1 MGLFTKSKSSE
12 GSRAKSWIPEAIEFE
27 LGDTT
32 NDDHN
37 ESASALGASNLGASL
52 SSAFLLDGVGNDN
65 GGNNNAHNNNA
76 RRPPPPSGAAAKGGA
91 SQTKNPFDTLE
102 YDSSSDEDNAKK
114 PPPSRHADD
123 AMKSNKLF
131 AADMKQYE
139 EKLTAIENHSN
150 FVHDDDDDG
159 SSNSSGPLSG
169 IEEGSGEASSNNNV
183 RRGKKIKQ
191 QRRGSSKLK
200 GLFGRKSSKSSSKL
214 QHNQQ
219 QQQQQHHDE
228 EGGSYISGEYDE
240 EFDNE
245 YGLPPQNNNNNN
257 NNHTLAIGVP
267 NPKGGKLT
275 TSQLEDQLYLYK
287 LETLNLT
294 DACRELSDQLE
305 ETEEKLESVQA
316 QATFRIHAL
325 EAELQDGNVGLKS
338 LVKMTSTEM
347 DGRLDALRAL
357 GKTATI
363 QADKLK
369 RRDHE
374 LQNVEQQLR
383 RTRRDI
389 KTLKRENAKVLEEK
403 NYLKERLNEVESV
416 RGELEETLD
425 RLQSDQAGSVE
436 KVAAEG
442 KQKVDI
448 CVKKLNDALEELVE
462 LNHQIDLKDREIGE
476 LNEQLREKDGEIDQM
491 KESLE
496 MKEHD
501 IVRVELQLE
510 KVRNDLL
517 EAASAA
523 KTAEEARVEAVER
536 ENRARSKLEETSNLL
551 ADEKTRVATLERRE
565 DELKSEI
572 EAKTMSAEEERQ
584 LAMQKAKLQELEEEV
599 AKLREENKDALQT
612 ADAKRAAH
620 ESAITDRETQ
630 IDTLK
635 QDIKVHQE
643 QMQLAQN
650 MLEEKENIASELH
663 LQLVEA
669 KEETKAK
676 ILELKDDLAHKS
688 RELSNV
694 NAELEDRTKDVND
707 LEKKLEQVR
716 KEFVEKQG
724 QVSEAAA
731 LPKRDGETEE
741 PSSSET
747 TKRHEALL
755 AEKESQITRLDRELG
770 TSKRHLDAMR
780 VELDEKDKAV
790 DRLKAK
796 LDELKNKKDARVK
809 ELEAQLDGKVDTME
823 SLRKELEVEKEALH
837 ETEDKLKNVQS
848 DLKTALDA
856 SKDADALRAEA
867 VAAAEE
873 SKAAESSV
881 RHQCEKL
888 KAQIDLL
895 QKAKE
900 KLDAELEASK
910 DEREKESKSS
920 TQAAA
925 ALAATNAAR
934 QAEMEMKI
942 EKMQKEIDFKKREMD
957 AIKSELREKEQAASR
972 LKGELLVVRQEMANY
987 KASIES
993 EKEMEVLQRVADQD
1007 YFEDEKSSQHSI
1019 STGGSAGRS
1028 GGKFLGLF
1036 GRGSTEDIED
1046 DDNIEWKRR
1055 AEEKDARIEQMQR
1068 TITANALT
1076 ISNLQQ
1082 ELVTSSTKYKEDES
1096 QRRLLIQRLENEN
1109 QAYSIKLEALE
1120 KEFNAIRQS
1129 KEQDGLLDAKREASF
1144 SKSKMSYNT
1153 DDGSVASSVNT
1164 DETGS
1169 IMSAQTG
1176 FTGVTS
1182 VTGASKYTPLERDN
1196 KKLKK
1201 QKKIYENRISSL
1213 QTQLS
1218 EIQLIVPELM
1228 SKSKSQ
1234 ITKLESV
1241 IQAQK
1246 DDSDKREGE
1255 LKEEVDELKRQN
1267 AQLQAAT
1274 RSRLQASDNNRQDE
1288 IDQLRMKLEA
1298 REATIAKLEIINKS
1312 FKKRG
1317 SLMGGKRK
1325 KKKKSSGG
1333 DGGSVVSD
1341 LSNLDTYSVA
1351 EDSVFSSF
1359 N

>member
-1 MGLFTKSKSSE
+1 M
-12 GSRAKSWIPEAIEFE
+12 
-27 LGDTT
+27 
-32 NDDHN
+32 
-37 ESASALGASNLGASL
+37 
-52 SSAFLLDGVGNDN
+52 
-65 GGNNNAHNNNA
+65 
-76 RRPPPPSGAAAKGGA
+76 
-91 SQTKNPFDTLE
+91 
-102 YDSSSDEDNAKK
+102 
-114 PPPSRHADD
+114 
-123 AMKSNKLF
+123 
-131 AADMKQYE
+131 
-139 EKLTAIENHSN
+139 
-150 FVHDDDDDG
+150 
-159 SSNSSGPLSG
+159 
-169 IEEGSGEASSNNNV
+169 
-183 RRGKKIKQ
+183 
-191 QRRGSSKLK
+191 
-200 GLFGRKSSKSSSKL
+200 
-214 QHNQQ
+214 
-219 QQQQQHHDE
+219 
-228 EGGSYISGEYDE
+228 
-240 EFDNE
+240 
-245 YGLPPQNNNNNN
+245 
-257 NNHTLAIGVP
+257 
-267 NPKGGKLT
+267 
-275 TSQLEDQLYLYK
+275 
-287 LETLNLT
+287 
-294 DACRELSDQLE
+294 
-305 ETEEKLESVQA
+305 
-316 QATFRIHAL
+316 
-325 EAELQDGNVGLKS
+325 
-338 LVKMTSTEM
+338 
-347 DGRLDALRAL
+347 
-357 GKTATI
+357 
-363 QADKLK
+363 
-369 RRDHE
+369 
-374 LQNVEQQLR
+374 
-383 RTRRDI
+383 
-389 KTLKRENAKVLEEK
+389 
-403 NYLKERLNEVESV
+403 
-416 RGELEETLD
+416 
-425 RLQSDQAGSVE
+425 
-436 KVAAEG
+436 
-442 KQKVDI
+442 
-448 CVKKLNDALEELVE
+448 
-462 LNHQIDLKDREIGE
+462 
-476 LNEQLREKDGEIDQM
+476 
-491 KESLE
+491 
-496 MKEHD
+496 
-501 IVRVELQLE
+501 E

-694 NAELEDRTKDVND
+694 NAELEDRTKDVSD

-716 KEFVEKQG
+716 KEFAEKQG

-731 LPKRDGETEE
+731 LPKRDGDTEE
-741 PSSSET
+741 KSSSEA
-747 TKRHEALL
+747 TKQHNALL

-780 VELDEKDKAV
+780 VELEEKDKAV

-809 ELEAQLDGKVDTME
+809 ELEAQLDGKAETME
-823 SLRKELEVEKEALH
+823 SLRKELEVEKQALH
-837 ETEDKLKNVQS
+837 ETEDKLKNVES

-856 SKDADALRAEA
+856 SKDADALRTEA

-873 SKAAESSV
+873 SKAAESSA

-900 KLDAELEASK
+900 KLDAELEASR
-910 DEREKESKSS
+910 DERDKDSKSS

-972 LKGELLVVRQEMANY
+972 LKGELQVVRQEMANY
-987 KASIES
+987 KQSIES

-1019 STGGSAGRS
+1019 STGGSTGRS
-1028 GGKFLGLF
+1028 GRKLLGLF
-1036 GRGSTEDIED
+1036 GRGSTEDIDD

-1120 KEFNAIRQS
+1120 KEFNAIRQR
-1129 KEQDGLLDAKREASF
+1129 KEQDAGLLDAKREASF
-1144 SKSKMSYNT
+1144 SKSKMSCHT

-1246 DDSDKREGE
+1246 DDSDRREGE